1 MMDCINNLINILTR
15 IVDNK
20 NILNPNILQEI
31 LITIDKMIEI
41 FINDDLYLRY
51 LEEKN
56 SLYIKSI
63 SNIDNDI
70 SDMINIIN
78 EMIVDLN
85 EKYKN

>member
-1 MMDCINNLINILTR
+1 MDCINNLINILTR

-63 SNIDNDI
+63 SNNDNDI

-78 EMIVDLN
+78 DMIVDLN

>member
-1 MMDCINNLINILTR
+1 
-15 IVDNK
+15 
-20 NILNPNILQEI
+20 
-31 LITIDKMIEI
+31 MIEI

-63 SNIDNDI
+63 SNNDNDI

>member
-1 MMDCINNLINILTR
+1 MDCINNLINILTR
-15 IVDNK
+15 IVENK

-41 FINDDLYLRY
+41 FINDNLYLKY

-63 SNIDNDI
+63 SNDDNDI
-70 SDMINIIN
+70 SDMINIID
-78 EMIVDLN
+78 EMIIDLN
-85 EKYKN
+85 EKYKK

>member
-1 MMDCINNLINILTR
+1 MDCINNLINILTR

-63 SNIDNDI
+63 SNNDNDI

-78 EMIVDLN
+78 EMIIDLN

>member
-1 MMDCINNLINILTR
+1 MDCINNLINILTR
-15 IVDNK
+15 IVENK

-41 FINDDLYLRY
+41 FINDNLYLKY

-63 SNIDNDI
+63 SNDDNDI
-70 SDMINIIN
+70 SNMINIID
-78 EMIVDLN
+78 EMIIDLN
-85 EKYKN
+85 EKYKK

>member
-1 MMDCINNLINILTR
+1 MDCINNLINILTR

-63 SNIDNDI
+63 SNNDNDI

>member
-63 SNIDNDI
+63 SNNDNDI

>member
-15 IVDNK
+15 IVENK

-41 FINDDLYLRY
+41 FINDNLYLKY

-63 SNIDNDI
+63 SNDDNDI
-70 SDMINIIN
+70 SDMINIID
-78 EMIVDLN
+78 EMIIDLN
-85 EKYKN
+85 EKYKK